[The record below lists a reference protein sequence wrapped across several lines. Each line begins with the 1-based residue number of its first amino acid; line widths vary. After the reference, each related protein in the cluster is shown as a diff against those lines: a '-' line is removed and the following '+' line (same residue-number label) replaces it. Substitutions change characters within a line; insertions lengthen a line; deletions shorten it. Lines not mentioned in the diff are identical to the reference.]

1 MCDAI
6 RLRTCV
12 VSHSSMRTQLTARQR
27 VVLVGIALLLIQVS
41 AWAGG
46 GPQRRLF
53 PEGHE
58 MKDRQVSVLLGRMAP
73 NLLATEWIGAPVDLR
88 DFRGKVV
95 VVDFWAAWS
104 AASRQQMSSL
114 HKLCERYNGQV
125 VMVGV
130 TNLDG
135 QTIDKIQD
143 FVRKH
148 KMPDFVAIDPKS
160 LTHRAYHVEQIP
172 HTFIVDREGIVQFA
186 SVGADDAGLEQELD
200 RAISALGAR
209 AT

>member
-1 MCDAI
+1 
-6 RLRTCV
+6 
-12 VSHSSMRTQLTARQR
+12 MRTQLREAPL
-27 VVLVGIALLLIQVS
+27 LVGIAVLLIQVS

-53 PEGHE
+53 PEAHE
-58 MKDRQVSVLLGRMAP
+58 MRDRQASALLGRMAP

-95 VVDFWAAWS
+95 IVDFWAAWS
-104 AASRQQMSSL
+104 AASRQQLSSL
-114 HKLCERYNGQV
+114 RKLCDRYSGQV

-135 QTIDKIQD
+135 QTIDKIQH

-148 KMPDFVAIDPKS
+148 RMPDFVAIDPKS

-172 HTFIVDREGIVQFA
+172 HTFILDREGVVQFA
-186 SVGADDAGLEQELD
+186 AVGADDARLEQELD
-200 RAISALGAR
+200 RAIWSSF
-209 AT
+209 